1 MCCALERLLFH
12 CSSLVDPDEERWF
25 MILELYCR
33 KAERERKEAEGSHV
47 HVGAGEKRKEER

>member
-1 MCCALERLLFH
+1 MFH

-47 HVGAGEKRKEER
+47 HVGAVEKRKEER